1 MKKTTSLLALLA
13 AGAVTVLAVA
23 GLSTAASKAAPTNQS
38 PPTISGTTQVGQTL
52 TAHNGAWNGTT
63 PITFSYQWR
72 RCDSDGG
79 SCSNISGA
87 SDKTYTLKTVD
98 AENTLR
104 VRVTAKNSD
113 GSNDATSVP
122 TAVVKAAPTPPPTSV
137 NGCPA
142 SGSGTVPVASVSLP
156 ARLIIDGQTSSPS
169 VITRSTS
176 DLTLRFHVSACA
188 GRPVEG
194 ALIYATAVPFQQF
207 SVPPEATTGSDGWA
221 TLTLHQSA
229 SFPASPRQQLL
240 AVFVRAR
247 KSGENVLAGISSR
260 LLVSFRVN
268 LRG

>member
-1 MKKTTSLLALLA
+1 MKKMISLFSLLA
-13 AGAVTVLAVA
+13 AGLVTVLAVT
-23 GLSTAASKAAPTNQS
+23 GLSSAANKAAPSNQS

-52 TAHNGAWNGTT
+52 TAHNGQWSGTKL
-63 PITFSYQWR
+63 TFSYRWL

-87 SDKTYTLKTVD
+87 TDPTYTLKNVD
-98 AENTLR
+98 TDNTLR
-104 VRVTAKNSD
+104 VRVTAKNAD
-113 GSNDATSVP
+113 GSDDATSVP
-122 TAVVKAAPTPPPTSV
+122 TAVVKAAPAPPPTSV
-137 NGCPA
+137 NGCPT
-142 SGSGTVPVASVSLP
+142 SGSGTLPVASVSLP

-176 DLTLRFHVSACA
+176 DLTLRFHVSACS

-194 ALIYATAVPFQQF
+194 ALVYATAVPFQQF
-207 SVPPEATTGSDGWA
+207 SVPPEATTAADGWA
-221 TLTLHQSA
+221 TLTLHQSV

-247 KSGENVLAGISSR
+247 KSGESVLAGISSR

-268 LRG
+268 LHG